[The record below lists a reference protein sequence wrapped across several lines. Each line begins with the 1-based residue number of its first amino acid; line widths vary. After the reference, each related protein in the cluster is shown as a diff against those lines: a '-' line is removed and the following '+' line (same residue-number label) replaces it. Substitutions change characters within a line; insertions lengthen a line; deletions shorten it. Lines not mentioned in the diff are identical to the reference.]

1 MSFSYQKKN
10 RIKRSRGDLIFDIVV
25 YSICIIILLITLYPM
40 YFVIIASIS
49 DPNAVNMGNVDFYP
63 VGLNLKGY
71 ETLFQYS
78 KLWIGYRNTIFYAG
92 VGTLFALFAN
102 LTAGYVLS
110 RKDMYG
116 FRIINIFFLIPM
128 FFGGGLIPS
137 YLNIRNL
144 GLFNTVWSI
153 VIPGAVSI
161 YNIIIA
167 RTFFKTSIPNELWE
181 AAQIDG
187 VGNIH
192 YFTKIVLPLSK
203 AIIAVMALWSVVGH
217 WNSYFTAMIY
227 LRDESLYPLQLVIRS
242 ILINSQTASTML
254 TGTAANEA
262 REMAELVKYSV
273 IVISSLPVMCM
284 YPFVQKH
291 FNKGVMIG
299 SLKG

>member
-1 MSFSYQKKN
+1 MKTKTSKQN
-10 RIKRSRGDLIFDIVV
+10 RIRRPKGDLAFDITV
-25 YSICIIILLITLYPM
+25 YAICIIILLIVLYPM

-49 DPNAVNMGNVDFYP
+49 DPNAVNLGQVDFYP
-63 VGLNLKGY
+63 IGFNLKGY
-71 ETLFQYS
+71 ETLLQYEE
-78 KLWIGYRNTIFYAG
+78 LWIGYRNTIFYAV
-92 VGTLFALFAN
+92 VGTLFALIAN
-102 LTAGYVLS
+102 LTAGYALS
-110 RKDMYG
+110 RTDMFGYK
-116 FRIINIFFLIPM
+116 IINVFYLIPM

-137 YLNIRNL
+137 YLNIKNL
-144 GLFNTVWSI
+144 GLYDTVWSI

-167 RTFFKTSIPNELWE
+167 RTFFKTSIPHELWE

-187 VGNIH
+187 LGSMG
-192 YFTKIVLPLSK
+192 YFTRIVLPLSK
-203 AIIAVMALWSVVGH
+203 AIIAVMALWSIVGH
-217 WNSYFTAMIY
+217 WNSYFTAMLY
-227 LRDESLYPLQLVIRS
+227 LRNDDLQPLQLVIRS

-273 IVISSLPVMCM
+273 IVISSLPVMCI

>member
-1 MSFSYQKKN
+1 MKIQKKN
-10 RIKRSRGDLIFDIVV
+10 QIKKSKGDLVFDIIV
-25 YSICIIILLITLYPM
+25 YSVCVVLLLIILYPM

-49 DPNAVNMGNVDFYP
+49 DPNAVNLGQVDFYP

-71 ETLFQYS
+71 ETLLQY
-78 KLWIGYRNTIFYAG
+78 KDLWIGYRNTIFYAV
-92 VGTLFALFAN
+92 VGTFFALVAN
-102 LTAGYVLS
+102 LTAGYALS
-110 RKDMYG
+110 RTDMFGYK
-116 FRIINIFFLIPM
+116 FINIFYLIPM

-144 GLFNTVWSI
+144 GLYDTVWSI

-161 YNIIIA
+161 YNIIVS

-187 VGNIH
+187 MGNIG
-192 YFTKIVLPLSK
+192 YFLKIVLPLSK
-203 AIIAVMALWSVVGH
+203 PIIAVLALWTAVGH

-227 LRDESLYPLQLVIRS
+227 LRNDNLQPLQLVIRS

-262 REMAELVKYSV
+262 REMAELIKYSV
-273 IVISSLPVMCM
+273 IVVSSLPVMCI

>member
-1 MSFSYQKKN
+1 MKAKQQNLN
-10 RIKRSRGDLIFDIVV
+10 RIKRGKKDWVFDATV
-25 YSICIIILLITLYPM
+25 YLICIVILLIVLYPM
-40 YFVIIASIS
+40 YFVLIASIS
-49 DPNAVNMGNVDFYP
+49 NPNAVNLGQVDFFP
-63 VGLNLKGY
+63 IGLSLKGY
-71 ETLFQYS
+71 ETLFQY
-78 KLWIGYRNTIFYAG
+78 KDLWIGYRNTIFYAG
-92 VGTLFALFAN
+92 VGTLFSLIVN
-102 LTAGYVLS
+102 LTAGYALS
-110 RKDMYG
+110 RTDMYG
-116 FRIINIFFLIPM
+116 YKLINVFFLIPM

-144 GLFNTVWSI
+144 GLYNTVWSI

-161 YNIIIA
+161 YNIIVA
-167 RTFFKTSIPNELWE
+167 RTFFKTSIPDELWE

-187 VGNIH
+187 MGSIG

-203 AIIAVMALWSVVGH
+203 AIIAVLGLWCIVGH

-227 LRDESLYPLQLVIRS
+227 LRDENLRPLQLVIRS

-254 TGTAANEA
+254 TGTAADEA

-273 IVISSLPVMCM
+273 IVISSLPVMCI
-284 YPFVQKH
+284 YPFVQKY

>member
-1 MSFSYQKKN
+1 MKIQKKN
-10 RIKRSRGDLIFDIVV
+10 RIKKSRSDLAFDIIV
-25 YSICIIILLITLYPM
+25 YGVCIILLLAVLYPM

-49 DPNAVNMGNVDFYP
+49 DPNAVNLGQVDFYP

-71 ETLFQYS
+71 ETLLQY
-78 KLWIGYRNTIFYAG
+78 KDLWIGYRNTIFYAAA
-92 VGTLFALFAN
+92 GTFFALVAN
-102 LTAGYVLS
+102 LTAGYALS
-110 RKDMYG
+110 RTDMFGYK
-116 FRIINIFFLIPM
+116 FINIFFLIPM

-144 GLFNTVWSI
+144 GLYDTVWSI

-161 YNIIIA
+161 YNIIVA

-187 VGNIH
+187 MGNVG
-192 YFTKIVLPLSK
+192 YFLKIVLPLSK
-203 AIIAVMALWSVVGH
+203 AIIAVLALWTAVGH

-227 LRDESLYPLQLVIRS
+227 LRNDNLQPLQLVIRS

-262 REMAELVKYSV
+262 REMAELIKYSV
-273 IVISSLPVMCM
+273 IVVSSLPVMCI

>member
-1 MSFSYQKKN
+1 
-10 RIKRSRGDLIFDIVV
+10 
-25 YSICIIILLITLYPM
+25 M

-49 DPNAVNMGNVDFYP
+49 DPNAVNLGQVDFYP

-71 ETLFQYS
+71 ETLLQY
-78 KLWIGYRNTIFYAG
+78 KDLWIGYRNTIFYAV
-92 VGTLFALFAN
+92 VGTFFALVAN
-102 LTAGYVLS
+102 LTAGYALS
-110 RKDMYG
+110 RTDMFGYK
-116 FRIINIFFLIPM
+116 FINIFYLIPM

-144 GLFNTVWSI
+144 GLYDTVWSI

-161 YNIIIA
+161 YNIIVS

-187 VGNIH
+187 MGNIG
-192 YFTKIVLPLSK
+192 YFLKIVLPLSK
-203 AIIAVMALWSVVGH
+203 PIIAVLALWTAVGH

-227 LRDESLYPLQLVIRS
+227 LRNDNLQPLQLVIRS

-262 REMAELVKYSV
+262 REMAELIKYSV
-273 IVISSLPVMCM
+273 IVVSSLPVMCI